1 MKDLKEEANR
11 KKDLIQTMKQH
22 KDNIERESKEQ
33 ATEIATLR
41 DENLKLAKQQRQ
53 AANSQSSLKAIKLD
67 NETLRQTIQ
76 QLQNEIKS

>member
-22 KDNIERESKEQ
+22 KDNVERESKEQ
-33 ATEIATLR
+33 AAEIATLR

>member
-33 ATEIATLR
+33 AAEIATLR